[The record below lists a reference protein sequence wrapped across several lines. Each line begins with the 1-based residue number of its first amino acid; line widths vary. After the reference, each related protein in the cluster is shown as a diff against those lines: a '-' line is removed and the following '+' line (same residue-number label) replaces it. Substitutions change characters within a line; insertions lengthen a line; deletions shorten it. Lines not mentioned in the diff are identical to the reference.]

1 MDSSRSRRS
10 GPPPGG
16 RRPPPPPAT
25 GEEAA
30 FLEVRR
36 SSGDPVAVHLIDG
49 EVVVGRITYHDRDM
63 IKVERAEGPHLVL
76 RKSDIRYIAD
86 RR

>member
-1 MDSSRSRRS
+1 MDRSRQRRG
-10 GPPPGG
+10 GPPHGG

-25 GEEAA
+25 GEEAT

-36 SSGDPVAVHLIDG
+36 SSGNPVSVHLRDG
-49 EVVVGRITYHDRDM
+49 NVLVGRITYHDRDL
-63 IKVERAEGPHLVL
+63 IKLERADGPHLLL